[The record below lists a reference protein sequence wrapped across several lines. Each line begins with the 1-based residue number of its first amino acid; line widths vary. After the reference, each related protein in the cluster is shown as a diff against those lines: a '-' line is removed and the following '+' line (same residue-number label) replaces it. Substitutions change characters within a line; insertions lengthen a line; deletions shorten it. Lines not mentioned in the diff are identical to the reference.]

1 MSGRK
6 GCVELQTIENK
17 NSLCILL
24 ISPMLCHT
32 TVYTKQE
39 VKIIAVIM
47 NMCKTLTRLLCVC
60 VNQYVSAHFLPQ
72 ALKDIRK
79 VLVLALLT
87 TLLTLPHQFIN
98 GFRNVP

>member
-1 MSGRK
+1 M
-6 GCVELQTIENK
+6 
-17 NSLCILL
+17 
-24 ISPMLCHT
+24 
-32 TVYTKQE
+32 
-39 VKIIAVIM
+39 
-47 NMCKTLTRLLCVC
+47 C

-72 ALKDIRK
+72 TLKDIRK